1 MNNLLFC
8 SVKDL
13 ATALGAGIRF
23 EGRQVIISLKDKQA
37 SVDLDSKDV
46 LVQGGVV
53 CAPVKAIVLKLGL
66 KYTRGEEGI
75 IIE

>member
-1 MNNLLFC
+1 MNELLYC
-8 SVKDL
+8 SIKDL
-13 ATALGAGIRF
+13 AITIGAGIRI
-23 EGRQVIISLKDKQA
+23 EGRQVIVSLKNKQA
-37 SVDLDSKDV
+37 TVDLDSKDV

-53 CAPVKAIVLKLGL
+53 YAPVKAIVLKLGL